1 VIAISTSAEAGLP
14 RESMSG
20 GHLLPFRVP
29 RHAGEEGAAVVAPL
43 ASVPHQAIASP
54 LNDSASPSY
63 LMDAVWLSLLRRRD
77 GAVLQLSGAS
87 SPLEL
92 RSSSGLTG
100 SAGARKSLTLLFE
113 SEDDEY
119 AQLKPPTPRGG
130 RRSLKH
136 DLSRRGISAQRGH
149 QPVRVAL
156 RYALLPKAVP
166 SLATLPG
173 VTGAEDE
180 GTGGGASPHPPL
192 AYEAPFLESVEL
204 RSLPFRDYWQ
214 VEDEP
219 DASWERPPTDESMRS
234 KARASGVNVL
244 ADAWA
249 HPGVLAALIAARVRA
264 PA

>member
-1 VIAISTSAEAGLP
+1 MQWSPLLGALRGSPRGVKGALLSWRDLFQLQAAEARRAWRDESEYALVIAISTSAEAGLP

-180 GTGGGASPHPPL
+180 GKSRTSPTRRG
-192 AYEAPFLESVEL
+192 SG
-204 RSLPFRDYWQ
+204 
-214 VEDEP
+214 
-219 DASWERPPTDESMRS
+219 RPRT
-234 KARASGVNVL
+234 RAC
-244 ADAWA
+244 DPKHA
-249 HPGVLAALIAARVRA
+249 HQE
-264 PA
+264 